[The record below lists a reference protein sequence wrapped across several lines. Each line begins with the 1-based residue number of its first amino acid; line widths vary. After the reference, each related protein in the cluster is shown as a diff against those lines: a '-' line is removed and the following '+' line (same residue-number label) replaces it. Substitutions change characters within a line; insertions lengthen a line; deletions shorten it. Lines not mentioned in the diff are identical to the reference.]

1 MRLGYLILF
10 GKMKTTLIAY
20 FTVIGLGLL
29 SLANGQGKRS
39 IDARITGW
47 SVHISYS
54 DIDSLPS
61 GSNPV
66 TKVQLSHPSINLR
79 ANMEVPFESFF
90 ALWEHLDSTSDAATT
105 QTPVDL
111 PAAKDGAVLKEE
123 GDSRKEYKTV
133 SSDKAALLIRFWL
146 DTFKHRW
153 VDDPSALT
161 KEQSKLRGSFGYLLR
176 HNPFPEQGNSL
187 AELTEKLKA
196 EQGGAEQPATRPE
209 TKAKGSDKPQTEAEG
224 RSR

>member
-1 MRLGYLILF
+1 
-10 GKMKTTLIAY
+10 MKTTFTAY
-20 FTVIGLGLL
+20 FTIVGLVLL

-39 IDARITGW
+39 IDAKITGW
-47 SVHISYS
+47 SVHVSYS
-54 DIDSLPS
+54 DIDNLPL

-66 TKVQLSHPSINLR
+66 TRVQLSHPSLNLR

-90 ALWEHLDSTSDAATT
+90 ALWEHLNSTSDVAAT

-111 PAAKDGAVLKEE
+111 PAGKDGAILKEE
-123 GDSRKEYKTV
+123 GESRKEYKTV

-161 KEQSKLRGSFGYLLR
+161 KDQSNWRGQFGYLLR
-176 HNPFPEQGNSL
+176 HNPFPAHGNSL
-187 AELTEKLKA
+187 AKLSEKLSK
-196 EQGGAEQPATRPE
+196 EQASTGQPATRSGSKPE
-209 TKAKGSDKPQTEAEG
+209 NRDKPQPEAEG